1 MQVVGINT
9 LSRIPSKIAFYLKLP
24 DAESYTCH
32 SMIGSSTLDW
42 PMWVV
47 ILRPSNARVSSTVVE
62 DYIEESVSNKIDIAK
77 KIHGEVS
84 RIEEKSIFVG
94 NSSPNTFYV
103 TEGCYN

>member
-1 MQVVGINT
+1 
-9 LSRIPSKIAFYLKLP
+9 
-24 DAESYTCH
+24 
-32 SMIGSSTLDW
+32 
-42 PMWVV
+42 MWVV

-94 NSSPNTFYV
+94 R
-103 TEGCYN
+103 